1 MLAPCF
7 RFGLWRWRYFAKL
20 FGVVWFHG
28 FCCCF
33 CCRIRHLWKSCWSRH
48 RVMFEGSERPR
59 AGSSTCNH
67 SLNATAYRACRC
79 TVKDI
84 SSQMLRKFAREFFV
98 VQEAQKHSWESSDVE
113 TQLHFTSLFCSL
125 VSDDAICYDECM
137 TCAAARSL
145 NCSIPRDAC
154 EHAGV
159 VKPSRWAAGAEEI
172 SRLAEPGI

>member
-67 SLNATAYRACRC
+67 SLMLQPTELADARSKISLPRCFGSLHVNFLLCRRPRSIPGK
-79 TVKDI
+79 VLM
-84 SSQMLRKFAREFFV
+84 SR
-98 VQEAQKHSWESSDVE
+98 HSF
-113 TQLHFTSLFCSL
+113 TLLHFSVAWFLTMQYAMMS
-125 VSDDAICYDECM
+125 A
-137 TCAAARSL
+137 
-145 NCSIPRDAC
+145 
-154 EHAGV
+154 
-159 VKPSRWAAGAEEI
+159 
-172 SRLAEPGI
+172 